1 LVRLQGKDSN
11 LDDRIRS
18 ALRPTARKPF
28 QDESVAPGAPYSHCH
43 SRKRSTI
50 VRKVLVLFATASV
63 TAAITVTAAAQRSA
77 PRALN
82 GTVGPGFTITLQ
94 QNGKI
99 VKTLKPGTYK
109 LVIADKAAIH
119 AFSLN
124 GPHGY
129 AKDFTTVPFVGT
141 KTFTIKLVAG
151 KYMYYCPPHQSMM
164 FGYFTVK

>member
-1 LVRLQGKDSN
+1 
-11 LDDRIRS
+11 
-18 ALRPTARKPF
+18 
-28 QDESVAPGAPYSHCH
+28 
-43 SRKRSTI
+43 

-63 TAAITVTAAAQRSA
+63 AAAITVTAAAQRSA
-77 PRALN
+77 PPTLN

-99 VKTLKPGTYK
+99 VKTLKAGAYK
-109 LVIADKAAIH
+109 LVIADKATIH

-164 FGYFTVK
+164 FGNFTVK